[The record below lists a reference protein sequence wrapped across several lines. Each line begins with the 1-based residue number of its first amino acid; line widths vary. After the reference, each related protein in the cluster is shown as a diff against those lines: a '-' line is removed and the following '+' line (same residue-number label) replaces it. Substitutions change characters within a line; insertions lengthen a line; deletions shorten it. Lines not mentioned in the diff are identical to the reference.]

1 MSYVNNSTLEG
12 PGAELNVFKLH
23 TRAFEWHIALHR
35 IVFSL
40 WAVSVKSNF
49 SVADLASKQSTQR
62 AVLLFC
68 SNLSTRIW
76 FLCASCNSPVAFGC
90 MWALFMPPWWL
101 CYKTSKS
108 RFSDFTIQ
116 QKTMR
121 GPLLELAEPTRP
133 AAAAVRLEQAVFITA
148 PASRRI

>member
-12 PGAELNVFKLH
+12 PGAELNIFKLH

-62 AVLLFC
+62 AILLFC

-76 FLCASCNSPVAFGC
+76 FLCASCNSPVGFGC
-90 MWALFMPPWWL
+90 MWALFVAPWCL
-101 CYKTSKS
+101 CYRTSKS
-108 RFSDFTIQ
+108 RLSDHGFQ
-116 QKTMR
+116 QT
-121 GPLLELAEPTRP
+121 PD
-133 AAAAVRLEQAVFITA
+133 
-148 PASRRI
+148 ASRFAIALRFQLLKNENRNCAMLTRAD